1 MDAREAL
8 GASLDSLRGHA
19 LRSLL
24 AMLGMI
30 FGVGAVIAML
40 SIGAGAQRQAL
51 QLVDAL
57 GVRNV
62 LVQAR
67 EPQRQEELFEV
78 RKKSLGLS
86 ERDAQALAAA
96 VPGIEQVARK
106 RLIEPWRVLARGA
119 RAKPRVLGVSA
130 SYLALMNLALAE
142 GRFLDEDDEVGFAQV
157 CVLGERVR
165 RELFGFEAALGQPVR
180 VNEQWLTVV
189 GVLRASPFAGREV
202 QGFSVAGSAN
212 DLYLPVTTAARKLST
227 NALASPLDEL
237 VLATAPGASVHE
249 VAAAA
254 QGLLERLHNGA
265 DDTRIVVPATLV
277 EQSRRT
283 RRLFDLVMGCIAGI
297 SLLVGGIGIMNI
309 MLATVLERTREIG
322 LRRAVGAR
330 QIDVRN
336 QFLIEAFVLSAAGG
350 LLGVLL
356 GLGLA
361 RSVAAWAGWD
371 TLVTPTSILLATGVS
386 ASVGLLSGFYPARRA
401 AALDP
406 IEALRWE

>member
-8 GASLDSLRGHA
+8 RASLESLRGHA

-51 QLVDAL
+51 RLVDAL

-62 LVQAR
+62 LVQS
-67 EPQRQEELFEV
+67 RQPERAEELFEV
-78 RKKSLGLS
+78 RKKSLGLG
-86 ERDAQALAAA
+86 ERDARALAAA
-96 VPGIEQVARK
+96 IPGIERVALK
-106 RLIEPWRVLARGA
+106 RVIEPWRVLARGT

-130 SYLALMNLALAE
+130 SYGALLNLALAE
-142 GRFLDEDDEVGFAQV
+142 GRFLDEEDERSYAQV

-165 RELFGFEAALGQPVR
+165 RELFGFGGALGQPVR
-180 VNEQWLTVV
+180 VNEQWLIVV
-189 GVLRASPFAGREV
+189 GVLRPTPLAGREV
-202 QGFSVAGSAN
+202 QGYSVAGSAN
-212 DLYLPVTTAARKLST
+212 DLYLPVTTAASKFDASP
-227 NALASPLDEL
+227 LASPLDEL
-237 VLATAPGASVHE
+237 VLATAPGVSVHE

-254 QGLLERLHNGA
+254 QTLLERLHNGA
-265 DDTRIVVPATLV
+265 DDTRIVVPALLV

-297 SLLVGGIGIMNI
+297 SLLVGGIGIMNV

-330 QIDVRN
+330 QVDVRN
-336 QFLIEAFVLSAAGG
+336 QFLIEAFVLSASGG
-350 LLGVLL
+350 LAGVLL
-356 GLGLA
+356 GLALA
-361 RSVAAWAGWD
+361 RGVAAWAGWD
-371 TLVTPTSILLATGVS
+371 TLVTPGSILLATGVS
-386 ASVGLLSGFYPARRA
+386 AGVGLASGFYPARRA

>member
-1 MDAREAL
+1 MGLAAAL
-8 GASLDSLRGHA
+8 RASLESLRGHA
-19 LRSLL
+19 LRSVL

-57 GVRNV
+57 GARNV

-67 EPQRQEELFEV
+67 DPQRQDELFEV
-78 RKKSLGLS
+78 RKKSVGLS
-86 ERDAQALAAA
+86 QRDADALLRA
-96 VPGIEQVARK
+96 VPGVERVAKK
-106 RLIEPWRVLARGA
+106 RLVEPWKVLAPGG

-130 SYLALMNLALAE
+130 SYGALMDLRLGE
-142 GRFLDEDDEVGFAQV
+142 GRFLDDEDEATYAQV

-165 RELFGFEAALGQPVR
+165 RELFGFEPALGRPVR
-180 VNEQWLTVV
+180 VNDQWLTVV
-189 GVLRASPFAGREV
+189 GVLRPSPVAGREV
-202 QGFSVAGSAN
+202 QGFAVAGSAN
-212 DLYLPVTTAARKLST
+212 DLYLPVTTAERKFVT
-227 NALASPLDEL
+227 NMLASPLDEL

-254 QGLLERLHNGA
+254 QGLVERLHNGA
-265 DDTRIVVPATLV
+265 DDTRIVVPAELV

-330 QIDVRN
+330 RADVRN
-336 QFLIEAFVLSAAGG
+336 QFLMEAFALSAAGG
-350 LLGVLL
+350 VLGVVL
-356 GLGLA
+356 GVVLA
-361 RSVAAWAGWD
+361 RIVAAWAGWD
-371 TLVTPTSILLATGVS
+371 TLVTPASILLASGVS
-386 ASVGLLSGFYPARRA
+386 LAVGLASGFYPARRA
-401 AALDP
+401 ARLDP
-406 IEALRWE
+406 IEALRYE

>member
-8 GASLDSLRGHA
+8 RTSLESLRGHA

-51 QLVDAL
+51 RLVDAL

-62 LVQAR
+62 LVQS
-67 EPQRQEELFEV
+67 RQPERAEELFEV

-86 ERDAQALAAA
+86 ERDARALAAA
-96 VPGIEQVARK
+96 IPGIERVALK
-106 RLIEPWRVLARGA
+106 RLIEPWRVLARGT

-130 SYLALMNLALAE
+130 SYGALLSLALAE
-142 GRFLDEDDEVGFAQV
+142 GRFLDEEDERSHAQV

-165 RELFGFEAALGQPVR
+165 RELFGFGSALGQPVR

-189 GVLRASPFAGREV
+189 GVLRAAPLAGSAT
-202 QGFSVAGSAN
+202 QGYNVAGSAN
-212 DLYLPVTTAARKLST
+212 DLYLPVTTAARKFDAS
-227 NALASPLDEL
+227 ALASPLDEL
-237 VLATAPGASVHE
+237 VLATVPGVSVHE

-254 QGLLERLHNGA
+254 QALLERLHNGA
-265 DDTRIVVPATLV
+265 DDTRIVVPAQLV

-297 SLLVGGIGIMNI
+297 SLLVGGIGIMNV

-330 QIDVRN
+330 QVDVRN
-336 QFLIEAFVLSAAGG
+336 QFLIEAFVLSASGG
-350 LLGVLL
+350 LAGVLL
-356 GLGLA
+356 GLALA
-361 RSVAAWAGWD
+361 RAVAAWAGWD
-371 TLVTPTSILLATGVS
+371 TLVTAGSILLATGVS
-386 ASVGLLSGFYPARRA
+386 AGVGLASGFYPARRA